1 MEKFNLKYLFGI
13 LTICAI
19 VAWCIHIG
27 LPSILGTFLLGYI
40 RKTKNN
46 RTLAS
51 GLVKNII
58 DSLHN
63 YL

>member
-1 MEKFNLKYLFGI
+1 MQNIKWRYLLGI

-19 VAWCIHIG
+19 VAWCIHLG
-27 LPSILGTFLLGYI
+27 LPSILGTFLLSYI
-40 RKTKNN
+40 RKNKNN

-51 GLVKNII
+51 GLVKNIM

>member
-1 MEKFNLKYLFGI
+1 MQNIKWRYLLGI

-19 VAWCIHIG
+19 VAWCIHLG
-27 LPSILGTFLLGYI
+27 LPSILGTFLLSYI
-40 RKTKNN
+40 RKSKNN
-46 RTLAS
+46 RPLANV
-51 GLVKNII
+51 LLKNII